1 MKPDKVLSMLGIAAK
16 SGNIK
21 SGEFSTESAVK
32 EGKARLVIVAE
43 DASDNTKK
51 KFQNMCEFRHVPY
64 AVYAPKEMLGHCIG
78 KEFRASVAVT
88 DEGIAKVIRKQ
99 LALA

>member
-21 SGEFSTESAVK
+21 SGEFSTESALK
-32 EGKARLVIVAE
+32 DGQAKLVIVAE
-43 DASDNTKK
+43 DASDNKKK
-51 KFQNMCEFRHVPY
+51 KFKNMCEYRHVPY
-64 AVYAPKEMLGHCIG
+64 AVYAPKEILGHCIG

-88 DEGIAKVIRKQ
+88 DEGIAKTIRKH
-99 LALA
+99 LDL